1 MAMLIFAI
9 PLIAYVLYVLEVSRT
24 LGAIDP
30 DLRIQG
36 PGMAWLLLVPVFNVI
51 WFFFLINAIRDGFE
65 KMASRGRLKKD
76 VDTGYKVGIAM
87 GCCWAASLIPRL
99 IFLSIIPLFVFSV
112 LHWNALNKARK
123 QVLSLSD

>member
-36 PGMAWLLLVPVFNVI
+36 PGMEI
-51 WFFFLINAIRDGFE
+51 
-65 KMASRGRLKKD
+65 GRAH
-76 VDTGYKVGIAM
+76 V
-87 GCCWAASLIPRL
+87 
-99 IFLSIIPLFVFSV
+99 
-112 LHWNALNKARK
+112 
-123 QVLSLSD
+123 

>member
-24 LGAIDP
+24 LGAIDA

-51 WFFFLINAIRDGFE
+51 WFFFQI
-65 KMASRGRLKKD
+65 GRAH
-76 VDTGYKVGIAM
+76 V
-87 GCCWAASLIPRL
+87 
-99 IFLSIIPLFVFSV
+99 
-112 LHWNALNKARK
+112 
-123 QVLSLSD
+123 